1 MSGSTDLFSSPRAA
15 KRRKVSAS
23 ESVAMDEPS
32 AFTPTASRPSSS
44 QSDPTS
50 FGFEETDDTQPEAVP
65 VSAPVT
71 NPPHHLFPSSQN
83 GQDRAGA
90 TWPAQLIPVEI
101 FNLIIEH
108 LDRKDIKAMR
118 LVNHEFDSKLADR
131 FFRNVVVPFRPEFEA
146 LYGTLNTNLGAVVD
160 QQKFGLVLKKK
171 SEDKCTTEDG
181 HNVPGEVGSGLRD
194 DESLLSD
201 GYRVFEQFGPSHIK
215 KFALALEL
223 DEKDLACPPV
233 KLNQQIIPAPWGLY
247 RWPIMDYQRF
257 SQLEGLEKMA
267 DETQHMKKAFQFLSK
282 TVEIGISCDAGLGY
296 LQGPDTNNLCR
307 RLQPSVFQPTTY
319 DGAEPES
326 SLGSK
331 EDKDRSLSLVVLKKM
346 AINAGYDS
354 TEWPRA
360 VLRLLE
366 DEGRAVEWVERISP
380 SGKIVHERVP
390 LVKVTDDTA
399 REDIIQIIEDLVSDD
414 DPQHPIEAAHPQVF
428 GLNPIILTP
437 AQAEMLLELEWAHR
451 ALMESFVI
459 AVMDDKSSFQS
470 LRKLTIARCPA
481 RHVPSLMDEK
491 FWETMTC
498 IEAFHLGVI
507 PDWRRVNKDDRGV
520 ITQRRVSPVDS
531 YGAVFQLLHEYVGEQ
546 KNIQHVSFEWICGG
560 EFAVG
565 KSQRD
570 RYILPAPLL
579 LDASHTVRV
588 DHNFSKDDVLDLPFV
603 KRLSLKNCWVSPHVF
618 LNIFKNMS
626 KKMLEYLE
634 LESVSLTGPPSWAA
648 TPGVHPGAQGARKPL
663 HWPWPLCAGAEPGN
677 WFQLRR
683 AIAPNNNN
691 NNNNPG
697 ANPAGGQPPAALPPT
712 PQGGPPPPVNPWQ
725 VAPWQGAQWVF
736 FQHQWVLGHHGT
748 GGVALNHPVA
758 PVQQVGQNTAEDR
771 WRLFSWPHVLAS
783 LDMSPQAVQN
793 HLDNTGADDRHY
805 PHVELAERQFAAK
818 FKGCLEDREGR
829 GKLREI
835 RLKSCGYALIDC
847 LHIDNWK
854 IIPDE
859 PLPVRHDND
868 LIARLKELDCQ
879 MLTSDDPLL
888 GKILNYIPDSEQRLL
903 RTVFGLDFGWAG
915 LYDDIVRQVALV
927 DGNPNPGEGRFHGV
941 VSSLTEA
948 ERQGMVSKG
957 THVRR
962 TGA

>member
-1 MSGSTDLFSSPRAA
+1 MSGSADLPSSPRAT
-15 KRRKVSAS
+15 KRRKMSAS
-23 ESVAMDEPS
+23 GSVAMDGPSS
-32 AFTPTASRPSSS
+32 AFTPTASRSSSS

-50 FGFEETDDTQPEAVP
+50 FGFEETDDTPPEAVP
-65 VSAPVT
+65 VSVTVT
-71 NPPHHLFPSSQN
+71 NPPQHLSLDSQS

-90 TWPAQLIPVEI
+90 TWPTQIIPVEI

-108 LDRKDIKAMR
+108 LHRRDIKAMR
-118 LVNHEFDSKLADR
+118 LVNHEFYSKLADR
-131 FFRNVVVPFRPEFEA
+131 FFRHVVVPFRPEFEA
-146 LYGTLNTNLGAVVD
+146 LYGTLNTNSGVVVD
-160 QQKFGLVLKKK
+160 RQKLALVLKKK
-171 SEDKCTTEDG
+171 SENERIAEDG
-181 HNVPGEVGSGLRD
+181 HNDPGDASPRLRD

-267 DETQHMKKAFQFLSK
+267 DETQHMKKAFQFLSRA
-282 TVEIGISCDAGLGY
+282 VEIGISCDAGLGY
-296 LQGPDTNNLCR
+296 LQGPDTNDLCR

-319 DGAEPES
+319 DGAEPENPP
-326 SLGSK
+326 GSE
-331 EDKDRSLSLVVLKKM
+331 EDKNRSLSLVVLEKM
-346 AINAGYDS
+346 AIKAGYDS

-380 SGKIVHERVP
+380 SGNIVHERVP
-390 LVKVTDDTA
+390 VVKVTDETTK
-399 REDIIQIIEDLVSDD
+399 EDIIQLIEDLVSDHHL
-414 DPQHPIEAAHPQVF
+414 PENPILAAHPRVF

-459 AVMDDKSSFQS
+459 AVMDNKSSFQS

-507 PDWRRVNKDDRGV
+507 PDWRRVNKDDKGH

-531 YGAVFQLLHEYVGEQ
+531 YGVVFQLLHEYVGEQ
-546 KNIQHVSFEWICGG
+546 QNIQHVSFEWICGG

-579 LDASHTVRV
+579 LDASHMVRV
-588 DHNFSKDDVLDLPFV
+588 DHNLSKGDVLDLPFV
-603 KRLSLKNCWVSPHVF
+603 KRLSLKNCWISPQVF
-618 LNIFKNMS
+618 LNMFRLMS
-626 KKMLEYLE
+626 KKVLQYLE

-648 TPGVHPGAQGARKPL
+648 TPGIHPGAQGARNPL

-677 WFQLRR
+677 WFQLQRTVG
-683 AIAPNNNN
+683 PNNNN
-691 NNNNPG
+691 PV
-697 ANPAGGQPPAALPPT
+697 ANPAGGQPHAALPPQ
-712 PQGGPPPPVNPWQ
+712 PQGGPPQPVNPWH
-725 VAPWQGAQWVF
+725 VAPWQGAQWVP

-758 PVQQVGQNTAEDR
+758 PVQQDGQNTAGDR

-783 LDMSPQAVQN
+783 LDMSPQAVQS
-793 HLDNTGADDRHY
+793 HIDDTGTDDRHY
-805 PHVELAERQFAAK
+805 PNIKLAERQFSAK
-818 FKGCLEDREGR
+818 FKISLEDRDERGR
-829 GKLREI
+829 LREI
-835 RLKSCGYALIDC
+835 SLKSCGYALVDC
-847 LHIDNWK
+847 PHIDNWE
-854 IIPDE
+854 IIPGV
-859 PLPVRHDND
+859 PLPVSHDID

-879 MLTSDDPLL
+879 MLTSADPLL

-915 LYDDIVRQVALV
+915 LYDDVVREVALV

-948 ERQGMVSKG
+948 ERQGTASKWG
-957 THVRR
+957 TN
-962 TGA
+962 

>member
-1 MSGSTDLFSSPRAA
+1 MSGSAHLSSSRRAA
-15 KRRKVSAS
+15 KRRKMSAS
-23 ESVAMDEPS
+23 GSVAMDEPF

-50 FGFEETDDTQPEAVP
+50 LGFEEVNDTPPEAVP
-65 VSAPVT
+65 VSVPVT
-71 NPPHHLFPSSQN
+71 NPPQHLSSSSQS

-108 LDRKDIKAMR
+108 LDRRDIKAMR
-118 LVNHEFDSKLADR
+118 LVNHEFDSKIADR
-131 FFRNVVVPFRPEFEA
+131 FFRYVVVPFRPEFEA
-146 LYGTLNTNLGAVVD
+146 LYGTLNINSGVVVD
-160 QQKFGLVLKKK
+160 KHKFGLLLKKK
-171 SEDKCTTEDG
+171 PENKFTPEDG
-181 HNVPGEVGSGLRD
+181 HNDPGEARPGLRE

-267 DETQHMKKAFQFLSK
+267 DETQHMKKAFHFLSRA
-282 TVEIGISCDAGLGY
+282 VEIGISCDAGLGY
-296 LQGPDTNNLCR
+296 LQGPDSNHLCR

-319 DGAEPES
+319 DSAEPENPLRS
-326 SLGSK
+326 E

-346 AINAGYDS
+346 AMNAGYDS

-399 REDIIQIIEDLVSDD
+399 KEDIIQFIEDLVSHDD
-414 DPQHPIEAAHPQVF
+414 TEHPIEAAHPRDF

-459 AVMDDKSSFQS
+459 AVMDNKSSFLS

-498 IEAFHLGVI
+498 IEFFHLGVI
-507 PDWRRVNKDDRGV
+507 PDWRRVNKDDKGV
-520 ITQRRVSPVDS
+520 ISQRRVSPVDS

-560 EFAVG
+560 EFALG

-579 LDASHTVRV
+579 LDASHMVHV
-588 DHNFSKDDVLDLPFV
+588 DHKFSKDDVLDLPFV
-603 KRLSLKNCWVSPHVF
+603 RKLSLRNCWVSPHVF
-618 LNIFKNMS
+618 LNVFKNMS
-626 KKMLEYLE
+626 MKMLEYLE
-634 LESVSLTGPPSWAA
+634 LETVSLTGPPSWAA
-648 TPGVHPGAQGARKPL
+648 TPNIQPGVQGARKPL

-691 NNNNPG
+691 NPV
-697 ANPAGGQPPAALPPT
+697 ANPAGGQPPAALPT
-712 PQGGPPPPVNPWQ
+712 VPQGGPPQPVNPWQ
-725 VAPWQGAQWVF
+725 GG
-736 FQHQWVLGHHGT
+736 QWVLFQQPWLLGQHGT
-748 GGVALNHPVA
+748 GGVAINHPVA
-758 PVQQVGQNTAEDR
+758 PVQQHGQNTAKDR

-793 HLDNTGADDRHY
+793 HLENAGVDDKHY
-805 PHVELAERQFAAK
+805 PKVKLAERQFSAK
-818 FKGCLEDREGR
+818 FKGSLEDRDGR
-829 GKLREI
+829 GRLREI

-859 PLPVRHDND
+859 PLHVRHDNN
-868 LIARLKELDCQ
+868 LMARLKELDCQ
-879 MLTSDDPLL
+879 MLTSDDPML

-903 RTVFGLDFGWAG
+903 RTVFGLEFGWAG
-915 LYDDIVRQVALV
+915 LYDDIVRQVAIV
-927 DGNPNPGEGRFHGV
+927 DGNPAPGEGRFHGV

-948 ERQGMVSKG
+948 ERQGTMSKG
-957 THVRR
+957 KQVRR
-962 TGA
+962 TGV